1 MTAQR
6 SWIRTFAITSAAYA
20 ALSAAAQ
27 AQETPGSALSFA
39 AAQEQLLNK
48 SDSLAAARA
57 GLRASQDQADAV
69 QMLGT
74 PSVFLDAQ
82 LLRYRKTIDIS
93 LDPAKQLVQSS
104 VDGFLASLPGL
115 LPNVPGSVI
124 DTITANVSQGVSGAL
139 TGLPGSARLSAE
151 QTLFRPTIAA
161 VAPIYTGGLITA
173 TKAAARAGVRQ
184 ADAEVAAAADLS
196 VLRLVQAYYGQ
207 QLAAQ
212 VLAVSTQNRDGFERH
227 YQDALKIERE
237 GFISKAQR
245 LQVQVAR
252 DAAVRQYD
260 RAAAEYETAQSVLA
274 KLLDEPSAVTPTS
287 PLFVGKAPLAPAQE
301 YVDAALADQPELRK
315 LGALRDQ
322 ASEGVKAAQ
331 AAQRPK
337 VYGFAE
343 YNLNREDAF
352 LIEPDWIFGVGVHY
366 TLLSGLNRGK
376 AVDSARQKELQ
387 AGHAIKA
394 ARNAL
399 ETATLRAHRQVET
412 ARRQHASLAVNIE
425 AAKENLRLNDLAFR
439 EGQANAAE
447 VIDAR
452 VALSIAETQRTAAAY
467 EYDLALAELLI
478 ASGRIQQ
485 YGDYVARADKATP

>member
-1 MTAQR
+1 MAASR
-6 SWIRTFAITSAAYA
+6 SWIRTIATSTAAWAVFAHAAAAQDGA
-20 ALSAAAQ
+20 ALSF
-27 AQETPGSALSFA
+27 T
-39 AAQEQLLNK
+39 AAQEQLLAR

-69 QMLGT
+69 RMLGT

-82 LLRYRKTIDIS
+82 LLRYQKTIDIP
-93 LDPAKQLVQSS
+93 LDPAKELVQSS
-104 VDGFLASLPGL
+104 VDGFLASLPAL
-115 LPNVPGSVI
+115 LPNVPGGLLDAISN
-124 DTITANVSQGVSGAL
+124 NVSQGLSSVLSGV
-139 TGLPGSARLSAE
+139 PGAARLSTE
-151 QTLFRPTIAA
+151 QTLFRPTVAA

-173 TKAAARAGVRQ
+173 TKAAANAGVRQ
-184 ADAEVAAAADLS
+184 ADAELASAADLA
-196 VLRLVQAYYGQ
+196 VLHLVQAYFGQ
-207 QLAAQ
+207 QLAEQ
-212 VLAVSTQNRDGFERH
+212 VLAVSTENRDGFERH
-227 YQDALKIERE
+227 YQDALKFERE

-252 DAAVRQYD
+252 DAAVRQFD
-260 RAAAEYETAQSVLA
+260 RAAAEYETSRSVLA
-274 KLLDEPSAVTPTS
+274 KLLDEPGAVQPTS
-287 PLFVGKAPLAPAQE
+287 PLFVATTPLEPAQT
-301 YVDAALADQPELRK
+301 YIDAALADQPELRK
-315 LGALRDQ
+315 LDALHEQ
-322 ASEGVKAAQ
+322 AAQGVKVAQ

-376 AVDSARQKELQ
+376 AVSAAREKEQQ
-387 AGHAIKA
+387 ASHAVQA

-412 ARRQHASLAVNIE
+412 ARRQHASLAINIE
-425 AAKENLRLNDLAFR
+425 AAAENMRLQELAFR
-439 EGQANAAE
+439 EGQANPSE

-452 VALSIAETQRTAAAY
+452 VVLSIAQTQRAAAAY

-478 ASGRIQQ
+478 ASGRMQQ
-485 YGDYVARADKATP
+485 YGDYVARSEKATP